1 MRLRLRA
8 WPVSR
13 LAWMAALL
21 IVGFGALPLAGTGYA
36 QAQPDDD
43 GVAGVWSASVADSDV
58 PTDLGSGPSLIGRW
72 RIEFREDGSYAG
84 IREDVGQ
91 VVGGTWAVEGDT
103 LTITDESGPSSCA
116 QPQPGVIDTVDAA
129 VGTYRWTRGD
139 DQLTLEA
146 TTDACEA
153 RRLLLTVRPLT
164 VYVACTTESYPLDD
178 PAPAPSQDELAAT
191 PAGAT
196 PAATPVLPEAS
207 PVDEGGVDES
217 GEAPGGTVDTEA
229 EIDALLA
236 ELSACWATGDPSR
249 VLPLFSEVFLE
260 RLVLSGPPGT
270 SIVDVAALFQELQRA
285 PVIFE
290 RSCEVETDGPRRA
303 QAEVTLRIGVEES
316 TQQFDF
322 VLEGGRWKLA
332 DLSVPP
338 EPTTGD

>member
-8 WPVSR
+8 WPGFC
-13 LAWMAALL
+13 LAALL
-21 IVGFGALPLAGTGYA
+21 VVVFSALPVIGK
-36 QAQPDDD
+36 AQPADD

-116 QPQPGVIDTVDAA
+116 QPQPGVIDTVDATT
-129 VGTYRWTRGD
+129 GTYRWQRGE

-146 TTDACEA
+146 TSDACEA

-164 VYVACTTESYPLDD
+164 VYVPCTTESYPLD
-178 PAPAPSQDELAAT
+178 QDIAT
-191 PAGAT
+191 PLPEEEIEAT
-196 PAATPVLPEAS
+196 LEGGTPDAVASPVLPEAS
-207 PVDEGGVDES
+207 PVVDTGVDES

-229 EIDALLA
+229 AIDALLA

-249 VLPLFSEVFLE
+249 VLPLFSDVFLE

-270 SIVDVAALFQELQRA
+270 TIVDVAALFQELQRA

-290 RSCEVETDGPRRA
+290 RSGEVETDGPRRA
-303 QAEVTLRIGVEES
+303 EAEVTLRIGEEET

-338 EPTTGD
+338 EPTGE